1 MRSSVDL
8 NPAEISPN
16 QQEMRYLRQHSKRH
30 FRLYSCG
37 FKSMGQLGKA
47 LLCKQEVAG
56 SIPAGSISRGSM
68 KRLLAG
74 EAHLDGQL

>member
-1 MRSSVDL
+1 MRSPVGL

-16 QQEMRYLRQHSKRH
+16 QQEMRYRRQHSKRH

-37 FKSMGQLGKA
+37 SEPMSQLGKA

-56 SIPAGSISRGSM
+56 SIPAGSIFLVG
-68 KRLLAG
+68 K
-74 EAHLDGQL
+74 